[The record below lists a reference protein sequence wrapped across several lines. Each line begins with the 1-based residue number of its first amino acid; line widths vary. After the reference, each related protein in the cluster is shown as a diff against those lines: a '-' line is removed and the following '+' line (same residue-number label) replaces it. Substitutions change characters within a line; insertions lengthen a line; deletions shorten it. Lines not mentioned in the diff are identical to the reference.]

1 MKKLLT
7 FVLLSLTLVASAA
20 FAKDLINNK
29 NGVAIQGYD
38 PVSYFKDGPVK
49 GSKELTAE
57 FEGVTYYFSSEEN
70 QKAFEE
76 APAKYVPAYGGWC
89 AYAMVDG
96 EKVSI
101 NPKSYKIVNGKLL
114 LFYDKFFTDT
124 LKLWNKKEEP
134 EDQLISTADNAWS
147 GILEDEK

>member
-20 FAKDLINNK
+20 FAEDLINNK
-29 NGVAIQGYD
+29 KGVAIQGYD

-49 GSKELTAE
+49 GSNELTAE
-57 FEGVTYYFSSEEN
+57 HEGVTYYFSSEEN
-70 QKAFEE
+70 QQEFLE
-76 APAKYVPAYGGWC
+76 APDKYAPAYGGWC
-89 AYAMVDG
+89 AYAMVEGD
-96 EKVSI
+96 KVRI

-114 LFYDKFFTDT
+114 LFYDTFFADT

-134 EDQLISTADNAWS
+134 ETELISTADNAWAKIVS
-147 GILEDEK
+147 EEK

>member
-7 FVLLSLTLVASAA
+7 FVLLSLTLVASAT

-29 NGVAIQGYD
+29 DGVAIKGYD
-38 PVSYFKDGPVK
+38 PVSYFKDGPEK
-49 GSKELTAE
+49 GSKEFSAE
-57 FEGVTYYFSSEEN
+57 HEGVTYYFVSEEN
-70 QKAFEE
+70 QKTFEQ
-76 APAKYVPAYGGWC
+76 APEKYAPAYGGWC
-89 AYAMVDG
+89 AYAMIDG

-124 LKLWNKKEEP
+124 LKLWNKKDEP
-134 EDQLISTADNAWS
+134 ETDLISTADQKW
-147 GILEDEK
+147 EKIVTNDK